1 MYIAKKNIGGAVRV
15 AKFLFQAS
23 PSAVFFNLFCR
34 VYNIYA
40 QICFVYEN
48 IFLNLHSKLCE
59 DRRRS
64 LQNVQ
69 ASLRFTRWHYH

>member
-59 DRRRS
+59 DR
-64 LQNVQ
+64 L
-69 ASLRFTRWHYH
+69 